1 MDREAIARGRRRQQV
16 VDHLEFERERE
27 ALLRDQL
34 EDVVTEQ
41 HGPALDERVFATL
54 DGEDVAVLR
63 EAIGAPVDEFEDE
76 EFQIDWEADDDDGE
90 DPVEAELA
98 RLQAEITESRR
109 RQGAYERYLAALGP
123 AAAPEEAA
131 P

>member
-54 DGEDVAVLR
+54 GDEDVAVLR
-63 EAIGAPVDEFEDE
+63 QAIGGPDDEFEDE

-98 RLQAEITESRR
+98 RLQAEIEEEPPPAGRLR
-109 RQGAYERYLAALGP
+109 ALPRGARFP
-123 AAAPEEAA
+123 AAPEEAA